1 MGCMQA
7 RKTTQRKKVEDSF
20 ANGRAK
26 QHLLKK
32 SKQSDVLMLNSDDNY
47 HYVVSMDNKTD
58 GERIFI

>member
-1 MGCMQA
+1 MYAGKENSTM
-7 RKTTQRKKVEDSF
+7 KKVEDSF

>member
-1 MGCMQA
+1 MGCMQG
-7 RKTTQRKKVEDSF
+7 KTAQRKKVEDSF

>member
-1 MGCMQA
+1 MYAGKENSTM
-7 RKTTQRKKVEDSF
+7 KKVEDSF

-26 QHLLKK
+26 HLFFKK
-32 SKQSDVLMLNSDDNY
+32 SKESNLLMLNSDDNY

>member
-1 MGCMQA
+1 MYVG
-7 RKTTQRKKVEDSF
+7 KENITTKKVEDSF

-26 QHLLKK
+26 QHLFKK
-32 SKQSDVLMLNSDDNY
+32 NSKQSNLLMLNSDGNY